1 MNTVIGAP
9 TTATTTTNVSPHSNS
24 TMTPLNTMNTILSMA
39 TPPPTPFRSDAGGT
53 PAQPNGNNGI
63 AAVVIVVNNEIGGD
77 SISSKESS
85 GLLGELLV
93 AKVITNVPAH
103 LAAMRASSSFS
114 PLGSG
119 AATSGLDDTTAGTST
134 QTATTANTRHKQSPS
149 TLLPTEDVTATASL
163 IVSANSPF
171 DQSRNLNSTTN
182 VCVAPNNSLASA
194 TMPPTSNKYANPF
207 HPPAFYQPQQPS
219 DRFTASVG
227 GLNSQLQ
234 QNGGGGNNNASTRSN
249 NASGLLASMTA
260 INNENGSFGGGG
272 MSVTVGTGN
281 GSLLA
286 QFFPA
291 STTDR
296 PLSASATAFTPPVP
310 RTGLVPHV
318 HVDPTIQN
326 RFQYNNSTSVASVGG
341 NNNTAN
347 NLKASVSNSSTT
359 LGKTNNG
366 HGNNNNKSNSP
377 LAGTKGSNAEDS
389 IEVYAP
395 DSKIVYTV
403 PKELVSHFGTEP
415 TGGKRMICRSYSNA
429 YASSHELPQGLSATD
444 NSLRDG
450 GATSPASKK
459 SSQSNNTSIN
469 NNSSDPNLVVTNIG
483 GGTCQ
488 MGSNCKFV
496 HIDALLSSL
505 KMDEVHVHYIWR
517 DIECV
522 TYERLNSVLVREHP
536 TLDRSRVMNTVLRI
550 FGPNHREPAEE
561 VSTANLL
568 YTKGSRYAFEIVAGI
583 IPTAGPHPCHCAH
596 YYFNQVCNRGAGCGF
611 VHVISLNPKQ
621 AEAKVRHSN
630 FHKRLEAMGAEA
642 KYPLYSNP
650 QDQYTAGYYRWQ
662 EGHHPAPPT
671 PAYGSGNNFN
681 HQNNG
686 DQYKQPMP
694 NHHNQPP
701 YIASGNAHE
710 SNHYGAAQRT
720 EVLPSQ
726 PPIAAAPS
734 TATTGPVSVTIG
746 TAATSLLPPSMD
758 APYQSRVPPPP
769 PLGASNNGSRATSPR
784 FLAHSNLTP
793 QNPNT
798 VEGISVIKEMTQN
811 ILISTPS
818 PQWHQSPG
826 QSANQLMLSPSS
838 DPCSVGAE
846 IPNDPIDNV
855 PTPTRN
861 FAKGNTPNAA
871 RHRQIPSS
879 AQSPPMPPASALQN
893 NANLSKQQSGQF
905 AWPPQPR
912 NSPPPLLMDSGVYLN
927 NNQQPPNNNRANL
940 EGYHQHHS
948 SGGNYEDEAEEDMDA
963 KYHRRFA
970 SEENHKIQSVKDS
983 ENGLA
988 ASGREGSFRGL
999 GASGYN
1005 NNGLDKSLNGTA
1017 NLNNTVSSSCGGGA
1031 RYSYNPYSTNQVLR
1045 THPSSLCSSAVATPA
1060 TRSPAVKPI
1069 FGMSAE
1075 ALATEGGMFPKMTL
1089 PQAEG
1094 QLDIAPPPPPS
1105 PSPSRSSVRV

>member
-24 TMTPLNTMNTILSMA
+24 TMTPLNTMNTILNMA

-53 PAQPNGNNGI
+53 PAQPNGNNGK
-63 AAVVIVVNNEIGGD
+63 AAVVIVVNNEIEGD

-103 LAAMRASSSFS
+103 LAAMRGSSSSS
-114 PLGSG
+114 PFGSG
-119 AATSGLDDTTAGTST
+119 AATSGLEDTTAGSST
-134 QTATTANTRHKQSPS
+134 QTATTTNTKQKQSPS
-149 TLLPTEDVTATASL
+149 TLLPTEDVTANL
-163 IVSANSPF
+163 IVSAGSPF
-171 DQSRNLNSTTN
+171 DKSRNLNSTTN

-207 HPPAFYQPQQPS
+207 HPPAFYQHQQQS

-366 HGNNNNKSNSP
+366 HGNNSNKSNSP
-377 LAGTKGSNAEDS
+377 LAGAKGSNTEDS

-450 GATSPASKK
+450 GATSPVSKK
-459 SSQSNNTSIN
+459 SSPSNNTSTN
-469 NNSSDPNLVVTNIG
+469 NNTSDPNLVVTNIG

-596 YYFNQVCNRGAGCGF
+596 YYFNQVCNRGASCAFIHSVSIGSGLREDKF
-611 VHVISLNPKQ
+611 KAPNFHRRVAILSAEEAHNAASRGPTNKVPSNVGHHDYGENPQANKSNGSTPQAVIGHRDLNANNKVNSGDQQRFQQHPPQQQHLQFGNTAPFRVGHDGSHTSDIQRVLSDARAAADTKR
-621 AEAKVRHSN
+621 EAFNEGPAPMQHNHTHSN
-630 FHKRLEAMGAEA
+630 
-642 KYPLYSNP
+642 
-650 QDQYTAGYYRWQ
+650 
-662 EGHHPAPPT
+662 
-671 PAYGSGNNFN
+671 GNI
-681 HQNNG
+681 H
-686 DQYKQPMP
+686 
-694 NHHNQPP
+694 
-701 YIASGNAHE
+701 ASG
-710 SNHYGAAQRT
+710 GQ
-720 EVLPSQ
+720 Q
-726 PPIAAAPS
+726 
-734 TATTGPVSVTIG
+734 G
-746 TAATSLLPPSMD
+746 
-758 APYQSRVPPPP
+758 
-769 PLGASNNGSRATSPR
+769 GS
-784 FLAHSNLTP
+784 
-793 QNPNT
+793 
-798 VEGISVIKEMTQN
+798 
-811 ILISTPS
+811 
-818 PQWHQSPG
+818 
-826 QSANQLMLSPSS
+826 
-838 DPCSVGAE
+838 D
-846 IPNDPIDNV
+846 
-855 PTPTRN
+855 
-861 FAKGNTPNAA
+861 
-871 RHRQIPSS
+871 
-879 AQSPPMPPASALQN
+879 
-893 NANLSKQQSGQF
+893 
-905 AWPPQPR
+905 
-912 NSPPPLLMDSGVYLN
+912 
-927 NNQQPPNNNRANL
+927 
-940 EGYHQHHS
+940 YHQHLQSLINQLQQHLATVPAGPS
-948 SGGNYEDEAEEDMDA
+948 QQRQGGIPSAN
-963 KYHRRFA
+963 F
-970 SEENHKIQSVKDS
+970 QQ
-983 ENGLA
+983 NGYQGQHQQLQPNPHIHT
-988 ASGREGSFRGL
+988 
-999 GASGYN
+999 N
-1005 NNGLDKSLNGTA
+1005 NNN
-1017 NLNNTVSSSCGGGA
+1017 NNTIQVPIISSTG
-1031 RYSYNPYSTNQVLR
+1031 TQ
-1045 THPSSLCSSAVATPA
+1045 
-1060 TRSPAVKPI
+1060 
-1069 FGMSAE
+1069 
-1075 ALATEGGMFPKMTL
+1075 
-1089 PQAEG
+1089 
-1094 QLDIAPPPPPS
+1094 
-1105 PSPSRSSVRV
+1105 